1 MVWGLGLVLMEYCKD
16 LDCMDMQPTHRGI
29 DAPIQIAMGLTHL
42 FGQNV

>member
-29 DAPIQIAMGLTHL
+29 DAPTRGMDKEVL
-42 FGQNV
+42 